1 MGQALSYIPAQYK
14 KEMAA
19 TRSSGQNKNKSD
31 KENIKST
38 KKSQSRKQTKETDD
52 SSSGSKEHI
61 GISININSLTLF
73 VVNQLHNL
81 YLCLLNS

>member
-1 MGQALSYIPAQYK
+1 MGQALSYIPAQYT

-19 TRSSGQNKNKSD
+19 TRSSRQNENKSD

-38 KKSQSRKQTKETDD
+38 KKSQSRKQTKATDD

-61 GISININSLTLF
+61 GISLNINSLRVEKNKSIT
-73 VVNQLHNL
+73 
-81 YLCLLNS
+81 

>member
-61 GISININSLTLF
+61 GISININSLTL
-73 VVNQLHNL
+73 LKL
-81 YLCLLNS
+81 IT